1 MDEWF
6 KKITVKEYD
15 DLIKNKNKMY
25 NISKNFTS
33 PELMNKYRDEDDIIN
48 KKIEINEQQLL
59 QNENLSKT
67 FNKYFNEKEDDSR
80 YDQDYPMNNMNDI
93 VSSLNKIFNKY
104 KISYKPRKDSIK
116 VKINYLLGKLEK
128 NKKINHNLFK
138 YFDDN
143 IRNLKKLNH
152 ELYFNRNDE
161 LYNKVNTL
169 PEPSDIDIN
178 QISHVNL
185 DTPSDL
191 NSNDDSQTGTG
202 YNNIKID
209 ENSLNKNILKIRY
222 LNGRK
227 LNNKLLKH
235 DYKISKNMKDAI
247 KFNKNIHKLSSNE
260 KNIYYELEKYINK
273 DKPLDVLIG
282 SYVSGNNNKKLY
294 NRINKI
300 LYNKYKNNLITYKE
314 YTNLLNKINI
324 T

>member
-6 KKITVKEYD
+6 KKISVKEYN

-33 PELMNKYRDEDDIIN
+33 PELMNKYRDEDQIIN
-48 KKIEINEQQLL
+48 EKIEINEQQLL

-67 FNKYFNEKEDDSR
+67 LDKYFNEKENVMI
-80 YDQDYPMNNMNDI
+80 YDQDYPMNNMNNI
-93 VSSLNKIFNKY
+93 VMSLNKIFNKY
-104 KISYKPRKDSIK
+104 NISYKPRKNSIK

-161 LYNKVNTL
+161 LYNRENILMEPNNT
-169 PEPSDIDIN
+169 PSDIDI
-178 QISHVNL
+178 
-185 DTPSDL
+185 DTL
-191 NSNDDSQTGTG
+191 SNIDIVPIQEGTG

-235 DYKISKNMKDAI
+235 NYKISKNMKDAI
-247 KFNKNIHKLSSNE
+247 KFNKDIHKLSSNE

-282 SYVSGNNNKKLY
+282 SYLSGNNNKKLY

-300 LYNKYKNNLITYKE
+300 LYNKYKNNLITYNE
-314 YTNLLNKINI
+314 YTNLLNKINN